1 MLYKTEV
8 FVRVIV
14 LLYPQT
20 SQLRLSTIIVGYQV
34 KNSKRTNR
42 TKELGIII
50 TWSLVWIF
58 S

>member
-1 MLYKTEV
+1 MLCKTEV

-20 SQLRLSTIIVGYQV
+20 SQLLLSRIIAGYRG

>member
-1 MLYKTEV
+1 MLYKAEV

-20 SQLRLSTIIVGYQV
+20 SQLLLSTIIVGYQV

-50 TWSLVWIF
+50 TWSLVLIF

>member
-20 SQLRLSTIIVGYQV
+20 SQLLLSTISVG
-34 KNSKRTNR
+34 
-42 TKELGIII
+42 
-50 TWSLVWIF
+50 
-58 S
+58 

>member
-20 SQLRLSTIIVGYQV
+20 LLLSTIIVGYQV